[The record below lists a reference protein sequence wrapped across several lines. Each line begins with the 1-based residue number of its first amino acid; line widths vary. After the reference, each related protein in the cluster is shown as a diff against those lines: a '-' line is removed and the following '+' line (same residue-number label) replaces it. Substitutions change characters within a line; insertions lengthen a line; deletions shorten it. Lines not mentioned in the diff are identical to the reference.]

1 MKNSQLLN
9 ILAALSKKEQR
20 ELRKWLI
27 SPAHNQRSDVAQLY
41 EYLSAPGRLE
51 DDKGLEK
58 ERIFKKLYPRE
69 AYNDAQM
76 RQVIHFLRE
85 ALEKYFIYKKSEGD
99 EILAQIYLAQSY
111 RERKLGKLQE
121 RAIRNLEEQG
131 QNLTFLNDETLE
143 KLYLIEYEKSI
154 QLSDKLR
161 AETLNYQ
168 EMSDLAEMAFIARK
182 LKLACLMLSHQ
193 RIYKKNY
200 ELGMLEPML
209 TYLKSKPE
217 VLKTP
222 FINIYY
228 HIYNLY
234 RSPQEEGHFYEVK
247 QNLIAYDSAFSESE
261 KLDLY
266 SIAINYCISRM
277 NTGQQAFTREAF
289 ELYRRGLELKVLVEG
304 QTLSHLNF
312 RNIVAIGTTLK
323 EFDWV
328 SSFIQTYQEYLAPE
342 YKENFVQFSWAK
354 LYFDQGDYDRAQRL
368 LTQFDIDDVLINL
381 SAKSMLIRIYYE
393 EGEVNTLE
401 FLLDSMR
408 TYINRKKMLAY
419 HKMSFKELISA
430 SKRLI
435 KLQRIDRKK
444 IEILH
449 NQISNSRTLPS
460 HMKEWFLVQLDKL
473 KR

>member
-58 ERIFKKLYPRE
+58 ERIFKKLYPKE

-85 ALEKYFIYKKSEGD
+85 TLEKYFIFKKSEED
-99 EILAQIYLAQSY
+99 EILAQIYLTQSY
-111 RERKLGKLQE
+111 RERKLSKLQE
-121 RAIRNLEEQG
+121 RAMRDLIEQG
-131 QNLTFLNDETLE
+131 QNLSFLNGETLE
-143 KLYLIEYEKSI
+143 QLFLIEKEKSI
-154 QLSDKLR
+154 QLSDKMR

-200 ELGMLEPML
+200 DLGLLEPIL
-209 TYLKSKPE
+209 AYLQSKPE

-247 QNLIAYDSAFSESE
+247 QNLISYDHAFSENE

-277 NTGQQAFTREAF
+277 NTGQQIFTREAF
-289 ELYRRGLELKVLVEG
+289 ELYRRGLELRVLVESH
-304 QTLSHLNF
+304 TLSHLNF

-323 EFDWV
+323 EFEWV
-328 SSFIQTYQEYLAPE
+328 SSFIEEYQDYLAPE
-342 YKENFVQFSWAK
+342 YKENFVQFAEAK
-354 LYFDQGDYDRAQRL
+354 LAFEKRDYNQAQRL
-368 LTQFDIDDVLINL
+368 LIHFDIDDMLINL

-393 EGEVNTLE
+393 EGELTTLE
-401 FLLDSMR
+401 SLLESMR
-408 TYINRKKMLAY
+408 TYINRKKSIAY
-419 HKMSFKELISA
+419 HKLIYNNLIRFTKKLIRVPPRNKALKE
-430 SKRLI
+430 RL
-435 KLQRIDRKK
+435 RKN
-444 IEILH
+444 IEDA
-449 NQISNSRTLPS
+449 NPLPER
-460 HMKEWFLVQLDKL
+460 KWLLEQLDKL
-473 KR
+473 